1 MSLVKGYR
9 DRVGRGS
16 SIYDNITGGEM
27 WIINDENPEAIGQGK
42 ETCVTLIKS
51 SKESV

>member
-1 MSLVKGYR
+1 MSSVKVDR
-9 DRVGRGS
+9 DRVGRGN

-42 ETCVTLIKS
+42 KRV
-51 SKESV
+51 